1 MAGTI
6 MHLVIADRLL
16 ETLQVKNPG
25 YFYCGNLAP
34 DAIMNRKNYVREM
47 KRHTHFKDG
56 IRLHE
61 LRIPENFEVYLE
73 RLNAFYDRFVAPPDP
88 HHEIYFGYLTH
99 MLVDELYLLKFR
111 DGFVDQLIAA
121 GKDPTDEEFFR
132 LFTKDVYLVD
142 LELVRTYAFHYPL
155 PDTLRIQEEYEIPGL
170 ITSQELQDS
179 KEFIINMNFK
189 QKECVPRPKDELG
202 SFYFPEVSDQ
212 YTKEL
217 KVMTMQQ
224 NLDFIELCVS
234 ELPRMLRDRYELG

>member
-1 MAGTI
+1 MAGTV

-16 ETLQVKNPG
+16 ETLHIKNPG
-25 YFYCGNLAP
+25 FFYCGNLAP
-34 DAIMNRKNYVREM
+34 DAIMNRKNYEREM

-61 LRIPENFEVYLE
+61 LRIPENFHAYLE
-73 RLNAFYDRFVAPPDP
+73 RLNAFYHALVEKPDP

-99 MLVDELYLLKFR
+99 MLVDELYLLHFR
-111 DGFVDQLIAA
+111 DGFVDQLVAQ
-121 GKDPTDEEFFR
+121 GKEPTDEAFFR

-142 LELVRTYAFHYPL
+142 LELVRTYAFHYPM
-155 PDTLRIQEEYEIPGL
+155 PETLRIKEPYEIPGF
-170 ITSQELQDS
+170 ITSQELLDS

-189 QKECVPRPKDELG
+189 QKGNVPDSKNEIN

-217 KVMTMQQ
+217 KVMTLQQ
-224 NLDFIELCVS
+224 NLDFIELCVR
-234 ELPRMLRDRYELG
+234 ELPRILKDRYGLM

>member
-1 MAGTI
+1 MAGTV

-16 ETLQVKNPG
+16 ETLHIKNPG
-25 YFYCGNLAP
+25 FFYCGNLAP
-34 DAIMNRKNYVREM
+34 DAIMNRKNYEREM

-61 LRIPENFEVYLE
+61 LRIPENFHAYLE
-73 RLNAFYDRFVAPPDP
+73 RLNAFYHALVEKPDP

-99 MLVDELYLLKFR
+99 MLVDELYLLHFR
-111 DGFVDQLIAA
+111 DGFVDQLVAQ
-121 GKDPTDEEFFR
+121 GKEPTDEAFFR

-142 LELVRTYAFHYPL
+142 LELVRTYAFHYPM
-155 PDTLRIQEEYEIPGL
+155 PETLRIKEPYEIPGF
-170 ITSQELQDS
+170 ITSQELLDS

-189 QKECVPRPKDELG
+189 QKETVPDTKNEIN

-217 KVMTMQQ
+217 KVMTLQQ
-224 NLDFIELCVS
+224 NLDFIELCVR
-234 ELPRMLRDRYELG
+234 ELPRILKDRYGLM